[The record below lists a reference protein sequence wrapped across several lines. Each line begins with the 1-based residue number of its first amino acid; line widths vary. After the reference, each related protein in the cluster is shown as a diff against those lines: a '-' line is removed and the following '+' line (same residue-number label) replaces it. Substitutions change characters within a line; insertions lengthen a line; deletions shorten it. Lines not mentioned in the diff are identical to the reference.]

1 MMLGK
6 RIVGFVRF
14 LREMGFKASQS
25 HLLNATE
32 AVLATGLQKG
42 YFKEALKCTICTNEW
57 EWSSFDNLFEVYF
70 GQKKRT
76 PKSEEEKSRH
86 TMTDKITPKETSK
99 ELIQTKK
106 DAPSVKEEIDTK
118 LLELAHSLGYSPF
131 SAILKKEIQNFSNI
145 EIQLAQVAIRHLVQ
159 PFKLNKMRRQIK
171 GNGTRLNIRSTL
183 KDAIK
188 HFGWP
193 LNLIY
198 SEKKKRLKRLVII
211 SDVSGSMQRFNS
223 MVIPFLLG
231 LKGVGSKAEV
241 FVFSTRPKKVTELLR
256 HISLSKALER
266 VVKETPEWSGGTK
279 IGESLLSIRKEYGRR
294 LFNNKSV
301 VLIISDGWDLG
312 AKPMLLREMKELYQ
326 KVHRVIWLNP
336 IGGDPN
342 LAIMSQAVK
351 MCLPYIHFHIPAAS
365 LRELSKA
372 GLLIGKIVANGSK
385 GLRL

>member
-1 MMLGK
+1 MTLSR

-32 AVLATGLQKG
+32 AVLAAGLQKEC
-42 YFKEALKCTICTNEW
+42 FKEALKCTICTNEW
-57 EWSSFDNLFEVYF
+57 EWSSFDSLFEVYF
-70 GQKKRT
+70 SQHKKSYD
-76 PKSEEEKSRH
+76 KEEK
-86 TMTDKITPKETSK
+86 TKPKAEDKTKPKETSK
-99 ELIQTKK
+99 ELVSTKK
-106 DAPSVKEEIDTK
+106 DTPSVNEDIDTS
-118 LLELAHSLGYSPF
+118 LLELASNLGYSPF
-131 SAILKKEIQNFSNI
+131 SAFVKKEIQNFSNY
-145 EIQLAQVAIRHLVQ
+145 EIQKAQVAIRYLIQ
-159 PFKLNKMRRQIK
+159 PFRLNKMRRTIHGK
-171 GNGTRLNIRSTL
+171 GTRLNMRSTL
-183 KDAIK
+183 RDAIR

-193 LNLIY
+193 LKLMY
-198 SEKKKRLKRLVII
+198 SQKKKRLKRLVII

-223 MVIPFLLG
+223 LVIPFLLG

-256 HISLSKALER
+256 HISLNKALER
-266 VVKETPEWSGGTK
+266 VVKETPEWSGGTR
-279 IGESLLSIRKEYGRR
+279 IGESLSTIRREYGRR

-312 AKPMLLREMKELYQ
+312 AKPMLLKEMRGLYQ
-326 KVHRVIWLNP
+326 KVHKVIWLNP

-372 GLLIGKIVANGSK
+372 ALLIGKVIANGSK